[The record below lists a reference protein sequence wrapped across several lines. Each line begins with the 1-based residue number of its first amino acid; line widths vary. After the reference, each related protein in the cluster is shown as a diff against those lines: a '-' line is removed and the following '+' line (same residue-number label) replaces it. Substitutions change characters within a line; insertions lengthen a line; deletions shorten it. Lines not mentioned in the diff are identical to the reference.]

1 MQKLLKL
8 FVLIVRCL
16 PEDGLGIGAAPV
28 DFLGAG
34 TGAELEAYGF
44 GASNFSGR
52 GTPLVMEGLESSTL
66 IPETSVT

>member
-1 MQKLLKL
+1 MQKSLKL

-34 TGAELEAYGF
+34 TGAELADGF

-66 IPETSVT
+66 IPETSVS